1 MYLLEEMK
9 LLKDNF
15 TLTFPLFGIK
25 TVKNE
30 NDLLNAEIRRG
41 TFLKTLKIFQF
52 LDVETNCNNILNNL
66 YNFFRNLYYEINYFK

>member
-9 LLKDNF
+9 LLKDTL

-41 TFLKTLKIFQF
+41 PFLKTLKTFLF
-52 LDVETNCNNILNNL
+52 LDVETNCNNIHCH
-66 YNFFRNLYYEINYFK
+66 ECIN

>member
-1 MYLLEEMK
+1 MDGKEKNEWANIVLIYLRRV
-9 LLKDNF
+9 
-15 TLTFPLFGIK
+15 IK